1 MSHKI
6 SRWFANAIRSWP
18 FFFIYVVWSVAW
30 WSYVG
35 EVTFDPR
42 PWLVWSVITTF
53 ITEVDLIVYGIYQ
66 RIQSRQDELIQRS
79 QLDTMKLLVALAE
92 HLTVQQ
98 EVQGAELDEI
108 LKRVKE
114 E

>member
-1 MSHKI
+1 MGK
-6 SRWFANAIRSWP
+6 
-18 FFFIYVVWSVAW
+18 
-30 WSYVG
+30 
-35 EVTFDPR
+35 VTFDPM

-108 LKRVKE
+108 LRKIKE